1 MWIKVKG
8 LNNPIAFDGVPNL
21 VKILDKV
28 LRGWTFQD
36 IKKGKGTPLIR
47 LKAGARGYE
56 RRSPWIKGGD
66 AIVFP
71 DPVDAVCDLLL
82 DLEHAYIKDS
92 HNLLAL
98 HAAGAKIGSN
108 LVVFPSTH
116 GAGKSLLT
124 AALAQSGHR
133 VFADDQ
139 LPILPGSPT
148 IAVAPGFLPRLRNPL
163 PDDLDQNILDFIES
177 HSGPQSAQF
186 RYVDLPEEVLAP
198 LGEQAPI
205 QGIVLLNRVFG
216 ASPKMEPVS
225 EAEVLKTC
233 VLQSFGRSLN
243 AIELIDHLHN
253 MVKDAVC
260 VKLTYSTVKQ
270 AQALLQEKFA

>member
-8 LNNPIAFDGVPNL
+8 LNDPIAFDGVDNL
-21 VKILDKV
+21 AKILGQV
-28 LRGWTFQD
+28 LRGWTFKET
-36 IKKGKGTPLIR
+36 KKGKGTPIIR
-47 LKAGARGYE
+47 LSAGPRGYE
-56 RRSPWIKGGD
+56 RRSPWVQGGD
-66 AIVFP
+66 AIVFL

-92 HNLLAL
+92 GCLLAL
-98 HAAGAKIGSN
+98 HAAGVKIGSK

-116 GAGKSLLT
+116 EAGKSLLT
-124 AALAQSGHR
+124 ATLAQAGHR

-139 LPILPGSPT
+139 LPILPGAPT

-163 PDDLDQNILDFIES
+163 PDDLDAEVSDFIEK
-177 HSGPQSAQF
+177 HSGPQSTQF
-186 RYVDLPEEVLAP
+186 RYVDLADDVLAP

-205 QGIVLLNRVFG
+205 QGLVLLNRTPG
-216 ASPKMEPVS
+216 ASPQMETVG

-243 AIELIDHLHN
+243 AIEVIDHLHN
-253 MVKDAVC
+253 MVKGAEC
-260 VKLTYSTVKQ
+260 IKLTYSTVKQ